1 MLTLTST
8 KNERPNLRPTIHN
21 SYFNFEDYYKTN
33 FDRVKKSVY
42 YMLKDEALAFDLT
55 QDIFIKVFNN
65 INQLKEVNNSKA
77 WLSTV
82 TRNFCIDF
90 LRKEKRRKNAENES
104 KDTVYNYETREDF
117 LEEELLYDELY
128 NKIDSLKEA
137 DKDLIN
143 RKYFQQQKISKI
155 SSELNISPSAVKM
168 RLQRVRDRVKKA
180 S

>member
-1 MLTLTST
+1 MLTLTPT
-8 KNERPNLRPTIHN
+8 KNERATLQPTIHN

-33 FDRVKKSVY
+33 FDRVKNSVY
-42 YMLKDEALAFDLT
+42 YMLKDETLAFDLT

-90 LRKEKRRKNAENES
+90 IRKEKRRKNAENES
-104 KDTVYNYETREDF
+104 KDTVYSYEPKEDY

-128 NKIDSLKEA
+128 TKIEGLKEA

-143 RKYFQQQKISKI
+143 RKYFQ
-155 SSELNISPSAVKM
+155 
-168 RLQRVRDRVKKA
+168 RVKHLTVRSKNETTK
-180 S
+180 SKGQS